1 MGSLNGSKVRLR
13 FGSFTWR
20 TDYLSSTKGVQK
32 EDTLKGPAY
41 CQGYGDAGGRDQD
54 YEIENKLKKKH
65 KHSVNC
71 IQMNKPAWRDGSAHM
86 AHAQTE
92 ITPASSLTANFMILL
107 FSD

>member
-1 MGSLNGSKVRLR
+1 MGSLNGWKPWLR
-13 FGSFTWR
+13 FGSSTWR

-32 EDTLKGPAY
+32 EDTLKSPAY

-65 KHSVNC
+65 KHLVNC
-71 IQMNKPAWRDGSAHM
+71 IQMNKTAWRDGPTHM

-92 ITPASSLTANFMILL
+92 ITPASSLTANVMILL
-107 FSD
+107 F